1 MKNSASAMRRVR
13 YGAVLV
19 AALAFTACATT
30 PQAPKIIEV
39 PTVRYTPIPA
49 DLDADCPTPELQGRT
64 WGDLADLV
72 VKLRGAITQCNDR
85 MAGIRAIQGSG
96 K

>member
-1 MKNSASAMRRVR
+1 MKTL
-13 YGAVLV
+13 LV
-19 AALAFTACATT
+19 ILLTLTGCATT
-30 PQAPKIIEV
+30 QAPKIIEV

-85 MAGIRAIQGSG
+85 MAGIRAIQGTG